1 MELNTYSSQLPPE
14 KIEIYKRYLEK
25 AEPYTQEEFNELEL
39 DREYDP
45 DRMNATTA
53 NIILNGVEY

>member
-1 MELNTYSSQLPPE
+1 MELNTYNSQLPPE
-14 KIEIYKRYLEK
+14 RIEIYKRYLEK
-25 AEPYTQEEFNELEL
+25 AKPYTKEEFDALEL
-39 DREYDP
+39 DGEYDP

>member
-25 AEPYTQEEFNELEL
+25 AEPYAQEVFIELEL
-39 DREYDP
+39 DGEYDP